1 MKLSVVAALLAAFAV
16 AAPVAMAQTTKTA
29 MTKTEC
35 EKLKD
40 MRWDDKAAAGKGECV
55 KK

>member
-1 MKLSVVAALLAAFAV
+1 MKLSVVAALMAAFAI
-16 AAPVAMAQTTKTA
+16 AAPVAMAQTTKPA
-29 MTKTEC
+29 MTKADC
-35 EKLKD
+35 EKQKD